1 LRVPFRVRLS
11 LLENQYLKLSSPFV
25 YLEAKMSEAQ
35 RFPFV
40 HYSRGDNKTITE
52 SHCLLCGV
60 LVAGGTAN
68 KFLAIAEAA
77 HKCPMVATQ

>member
-1 LRVPFRVRLS
+1 
-11 LLENQYLKLSSPFV
+11 
-25 YLEAKMSEAQ
+25 MSETQ
-35 RFPFV
+35 LFPFV
-40 HYSRGDNKTITE
+40 HHIHADNKTITE

-77 HKCPMVATQ
+77 HKCPMLETQRPA